1 MRIVPEAVTQEGLS
15 VKGEEKT
22 PEGSRI
28 FVNVEASTVTC
39 AMALSQFTPLARM
52 KRFVV
57 SLGTAM
63 RETSVVPKSTGI
75 YWSAIRRTAV
85 PFVVPPSSTV
95 VIVRMP
101 REPEGVA
108 FVQGASEGPRPPITR
123 QRSPVPLAS
132 ELKAPGSVA

>member
-15 VKGEEKT
+15 VKLQEKT

-28 FVNVEASTVTC
+28 FVNVDASTVTC
-39 AMALSQFTPLARM
+39 AMALSQFAPLARM
-52 KRFVV
+52 KRLVA

-75 YWSAIRRTAV
+75 YWSAMRRTAP

-95 VIVRMP
+95 VTVSIP
-101 REPEGVA
+101 REPEGAA
-108 FVQGASEGPRPPITR
+108 FV
-123 QRSPVPLAS
+123 
-132 ELKAPGSVA
+132 